1 MKKVKLLIL
10 GKSNVGKSSLINH
23 LTQNHISLVSNKV
36 HATRLS
42 TFYELK
48 LKDYLIQFI
57 DTPGI
62 SISDNNLLSRAMKT
76 SALKH
81 FTNCDII
88 ILLTQPQD
96 SYDYESALMEDI
108 DFSNKPFLICIN
120 KIDQKQNEKYITLL
134 EQELNTKDY
143 SMISIKKNIGIDLLI
158 NNLLSKIEGINDF
171 TKYKID
177 KKNDLYIIQE
187 LIRESLINITNEEV
201 PYESA
206 VRITSYEK
214 QKNIDRINAEI
225 IVTKDNHKKIIIG
238 KNGKMIRTIG
248 IKART
253 SIEALLNKKIH
264 LSLFVI
270 VKENWKNNQDL
281 LKDFGYID

>member
-23 LTQNHISLVSNKV
+23 LIRNHISLVSNKI

-42 TFYELK
+42 TFYDFK
-48 LKDYLIQFI
+48 LKDFLIQFI

-62 SISDNNLLSRAMKT
+62 SITDNNLLAKAMKS
-76 SALKH
+76 SAQKH
-81 FTNCDII
+81 FTNCDLI
-88 ILLTQPQD
+88 ILLTQLQD
-96 SYDYESALMEDI
+96 SYDYESSLMEDI
-108 DFSNKPFLICIN
+108 YSSNKPYIICVN
-120 KIDQKQNEKYITLL
+120 KIDQKQNNKYMTVL

-143 SMISIKKNIGIDLLI
+143 SMISIKENIGINLFI
-158 NNLLSKIEGINDF
+158 NDILSKIENINNF

-206 VRITSYEK
+206 VRIISYDK
-214 QKNIDRINAEI
+214 QKNIDQINAEI
-225 IVTKDNHKKIIIG
+225 IVTKENHKKIIIG
-238 KNGKMIRTIG
+238 KNGKMIKAIG
-248 IKART
+248 IKARMN
-253 SIEALLNKKIH
+253 IESLLNKRIN

-270 VKENWKNNQDL
+270 IKENWKNNQDL